1 MSATLV
7 SPMLAPPIRAAGHGL
22 VLEIDVEEDA
32 SVLVRVLTILRRRGC
47 VIRSVDY
54 DAGDWHRPGHLSV
67 AVVAP
72 PSHAHCVGAWLENAV
87 HVREVRVRQT

>member
-1 MSATLV
+1 MIATLD
-7 SPMLAPPIRAAGHGL
+7 SPPIRATGHAL
-22 VLEIDVEEDA
+22 ALEVDVEEDA

-54 DAGDWHRPGHLSV
+54 AAADHHRPGHLSL

-72 PSHAHCVGAWLENAV
+72 PSHAHCVGAWLANAV
-87 HVREVRVRQT
+87 HVREVRVRRSG